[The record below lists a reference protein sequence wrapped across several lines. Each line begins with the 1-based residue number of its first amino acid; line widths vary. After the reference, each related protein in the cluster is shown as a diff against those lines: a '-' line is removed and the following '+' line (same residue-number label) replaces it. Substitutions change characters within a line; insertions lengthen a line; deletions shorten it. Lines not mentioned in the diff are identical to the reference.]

1 MGSATRVEA
10 AEIQSPNSSTIVA
23 DPRANIRRSIA
34 AIWLGQR
41 RYDPVHAFMLGLA
54 QARHEGKIG
63 DTLLLLEH
71 APVITLGRAA
81 KRENVLLPEAR
92 HLALG
97 VDFAETGRGG
107 DVTYH
112 GPGQLVAYP
121 ILDLKPDRCDVRR
134 YVGDLTLVMQRIVKS
149 FGIEAGLW
157 PGKIGAWVDRA
168 SIGAFP
174 DPEQARDLA
183 KIGAIGVRLSRWI
196 TLHGFAL
203 NVATDLSGFDL
214 IVPCG
219 IADHGV
225 TSIGALVGNAPP
237 VEEVARRSLAHFAEV
252 FDADVGALK
261 DASDVDLAVAAL
273 GLGP

>member
-1 MGSATRVEA
+1 MEEHRSGAV
-10 AEIQSPNSSTIVA
+10 
-23 DPRANIRRSIA
+23 RRSIT

-41 RYDPVHAFMLGLA
+41 RYHPVHAFMLELA
-54 QARHEGKIG
+54 QARHERKIG

-71 APVITLGRAA
+71 EPVITLGRAA
-81 KRENVLLPEAR
+81 KRENVLLPEAQR
-92 HLALG
+92 LALG

-134 YVGDLTLVMQRIVKS
+134 YVGDLTLVMRRIVKT
-149 FGIEAGLW
+149 FGIDAGTL

-168 SIGAFP
+168 SAGAFP
-174 DPEQARDLA
+174 DPALARNLA
-183 KIGAIGVRLSRWI
+183 KIGAIGVRISRWI

-225 TSIGALVGNAPP
+225 TSIAELAGKAPP
-237 VEEVARRSLAHFAEV
+237 VVEVARQSVALFAEV
-252 FDADVGALK
+252 FGADVGAMK
-261 DASDVDLAVAAL
+261 DASSAELSVDGL
-273 GLGP
+273 GLEPP

>member
-1 MGSATRVEA
+1 MEQHRSGA
-10 AEIQSPNSSTIVA
+10 
-23 DPRANIRRSIA
+23 IRRSIT

-41 RYDPVHAFMLGLA
+41 RYDPVHALMQHLA
-54 QARHEGKIG
+54 QARHERKIG

-71 APVITLGRAA
+71 TPVITLGRAA
-81 KRENVLLPEAR
+81 KHENVLLPEAR
-92 HLALG
+92 RLALG

-121 ILDLKPDRCDVRR
+121 IIDLKPDRCDVRR
-134 YVGDLTLVMQRIVKS
+134 YVGDLTLVMRHIVKG
-149 FGIEAGLW
+149 FGIDAGLV

-168 SIGAFP
+168 SIGTFP

-219 IADHGV
+219 IRDHGV
-225 TSIGALVGNAPP
+225 TSIAALAGEAPS
-237 VEEVARRSLAHFAEV
+237 VKEVARQSVAHFAEV
-252 FDADVGALK
+252 FGADVDAMK
-261 DASDVDLAVAAL
+261 DAPDAELSVDGL
-273 GLGP
+273 GLGPS

>member
-1 MGSATRVEA
+1 MDEHRSGTV
-10 AEIQSPNSSTIVA
+10 
-23 DPRANIRRSIA
+23 RRSIT

-41 RYDPVHAFMLGLA
+41 RYDPMHAFMQELA
-54 QARHEGKIG
+54 QARHEKKIG

-81 KRENVLLPEAR
+81 KHHHVLLPDAER
-92 HLALG
+92 IALG

-121 ILDLKPDRCDVRR
+121 IVDLKPDRCDVRR
-134 YVGDLTLVMQRIVKS
+134 YVSDLTLVMRHIVKEL
-149 FGIEAGLW
+149 GIDAGTL

-168 SIGAFP
+168 SVGAFP
-174 DPEQARDLA
+174 DPGQARDLA
-183 KIGAIGVRLSRWI
+183 KIGAIGVRISRWI

-225 TSIGALVGNAPP
+225 TSIAALTGKAPP
-237 VEEVARRSLAHFAEV
+237 VVDVARRGVAHFAEV
-252 FDADVGALK
+252 FGADVGPMK
-261 DASDVDLAVAAL
+261 DASVAELSVSAL
-273 GLGP
+273 GLAPR